1 MQSEDSINKYRFP
14 KTLSEQRRFLGL
26 PYDEAI
32 PTFIPLAWGLYAG
45 SQMLGICA
53 AALIWFAINTAKKG
67 EGQCGSTTCSI
78 GISRP
83 PFFAWYS
90 KPSLTPVFGNGLD
103 NNGIISS

>member
-67 EGQCGSTTCSI
+67 RGSMWLTTCSI

-83 PFFAWYS
+83 PFFRV
-90 KPSLTPVFGNGLD
+90 VFKTIPD
-103 NNGIISS
+103 SSFRQWIR

>member
-53 AALIWFAINTAKKG
+53 AALIWFSINTAKKG
-67 EGQCGSTTCSI
+67 RGSMWLYNMLY
-78 GISRP
+78 
-83 PFFAWYS
+83 WYF
-90 KPSLTPVFGNGLD
+90 PTSLFRVVFKTIPD
-103 NNGIISS
+103 SSFRQWIR